1 MIQPWMHAPA
11 AHQQAFTAQFG
22 NAPST
27 PFIPAAESGNAAG
40 AFIPNAVQAPAIHE
54 QTKPKKIRGQVHS
67 GIKAVGLG
75 GATQSAPMPSG
86 GTSNVVQSGTTSLG
100 NL

>member
-1 MIQPWMHAPA
+1 MTAMPWMHAPI

-22 NAPST
+22 NA
-27 PFIPAAESGNAAG
+27 AG
-40 AFIPNAVQAPAIHE
+40 AFVPNAVAAPAIHE
-54 QTKPKKIRGQVHS
+54 HVNPKKIKGNVHS

-86 GTSNVVQSGTTSLG
+86 GTSNVVKSGSTSLG